1 MKNRLI
7 DGIKYWGQV
16 LFIPIYWLSFLTP
29 RNQNIWLFGSTFGN
43 RFADNPKYLYLYANQ
58 YKKNEIRP
66 IWITHNKDVV
76 QFLNDKNYEAYYYRS
91 LKGIYYC
98 LKGKVYIFDNY
109 SKDISFWL
117 SGGATKVNL
126 WHGVGNKKINYDN
139 KFDKVRHPK
148 NNWEKFKTYL
158 RRMSDEKPSHYI
170 LATSPVKTKI
180 FMSAFRVTRSHI
192 IEAGLPRNDV
202 LLDSELQNLYTEKE
216 RELINFITN
225 RKKNNLRI
233 NCYMPTF
240 RGSEIELFS
249 VMDFD
254 KFNDFLIQNNMIF
267 LVKLHPKSIIANRF
281 KDFNY
286 SNIKY
291 ANADIDPYTFLR
303 YVDILMTD
311 YSSIYTDFMLLNR
324 PVVGFYYDYDFYSQ
338 DTRECYFD
346 FDEYMPELKAHNM
359 EELMEVIKKVMIQ
372 DVCAQNRIKSRNRMF
387 ATSNEL
393 ACGNIYNQ
401 IQNIVDGEK

>member
-1 MKNRLI
+1 MKNKVI

-16 LFIPIYWLSFLTP
+16 LLIPIYWLSFLTP
-29 RNQNIWLFGSTFGN
+29 RDKNIWLFGSTFGN

-58 YKKNEIRP
+58 YKKDEIRP

-91 LKGIYYC
+91 LKGIYFC
-98 LKGKVYIFDNY
+98 LSGKVYVFDNY

-158 RRMSDEKPSHYI
+158 RRMSDEKPSHYV
-170 LATSPVKTKI
+170 LATSPVKTQI
-180 FMSAFRVTRSHI
+180 FMSAFRVTKSHI

-202 LLDSELQNLYTEKE
+202 LLESKLQNLYTEKE
-216 RELINFITN
+216 KKLLDFITN
-225 RKKNNLRI
+225 KKKNNLKI
-233 NCYMPTF
+233 ICYMPTF
-240 RGSEIELFS
+240 RESEIELFS
-249 VMDFD
+249 VMNFD
-254 KFNDFLIQNNMIF
+254 KFNEFLEKNNMIF
-267 LVKLHPKSIIANRF
+267 LVKLHPKSTIINKF
-281 KDFNY
+281 KDFKY

-291 ANADIDPYTFLR
+291 ADADIDPYIFLKH
-303 YVDILMTD
+303 VDILTTD

-324 PVVGFYYDYDFYSQ
+324 PVVGFYYDYDSYSQ

-346 FDEYMPELKAHNM
+346 FDVYMPEQKAYNM
-359 EELMEVIKKVMIQ
+359 DELMESILSVMNE
-372 DVCAQNRIKSRNRMF
+372 DRYFENRIKSKNRMF
-387 ATSNEL
+387 AISNEL
-393 ACGNIYNQ
+393 ACEKIYNA
-401 IQNIVDGEK
+401 IRNIIS

>member
-1 MKNRLI
+1 MRKKLI

-16 LFIPIYWLSFLTP
+16 LLLPIYWISFLTP
-29 RNQNIWLFGSTFGN
+29 RDKNIWLFGSTFGN

-58 YKKNEIRP
+58 NQKNEIRP

-76 QFLNDKNYEAYYYRS
+76 QFLNGKNYEVYYYRS

-98 LKGKVYIFDNY
+98 LRGKVYIFDNY

-148 NNWEKFKTYL
+148 NNWEKFKTFL
-158 RRMSDEKPSHYI
+158 RRMSDEKPSHYV

-180 FMSAFRVTRSHI
+180 FMSAFRVAQSHI
-192 IEAGLPRNDV
+192 IEAGLPRNDA
-202 LLDSELQNLYTEKE
+202 LLDPEFQNLYNEKE
-216 RELINFITN
+216 KELITSITN
-225 RKKNNLRI
+225 WRKKNLQV

-240 RGSEIELFS
+240 RNSETKLFS
-249 VMDFD
+249 VMNFD
-254 KFNDFLIQNNMIF
+254 KFNHFLVQNNMIF
-267 LVKLHPKSIIANRF
+267 LVKLHPKSIIANKF
-281 KDFNY
+281 KEFNY

-291 ANADIDPYTFLR
+291 VDANIDPYTFLQL
-303 YVDILMTD
+303 VDILTTD

-324 PVVGFYYDYDFYSQ
+324 PVVGFYYDYDSYSQ

-346 FDEYMPELKAHNM
+346 FDEYMPELKAYNM
-359 EELMEVIKKVMIQ
+359 DELIEVIKRVMLEDI
-372 DVCAQNRIKSRNRMF
+372 CLKNRIKSRDRMF
-387 ATSNEL
+387 ATPNEL
-393 ACGNIYNQ
+393 ACEKVYNKIYR
-401 IQNIVDGEK
+401 IIG